1 MYTVQYTGSIGS
13 HHVQDAFPIGL
24 YSMYIVHCTVQTL
37 SPLPYIEQMQRYMS
51 GVSAHISGI
60 ESRHIPLLVVQP

>member
-24 YSMYIVHCTVQTL
+24 YSMYIIHCTVQTL
-37 SPLPYIEQMQRYMS
+37 SPLPYRADATVY
-51 GVSAHISGI
+51 VWC
-60 ESRHIPLLVVQP
+60 